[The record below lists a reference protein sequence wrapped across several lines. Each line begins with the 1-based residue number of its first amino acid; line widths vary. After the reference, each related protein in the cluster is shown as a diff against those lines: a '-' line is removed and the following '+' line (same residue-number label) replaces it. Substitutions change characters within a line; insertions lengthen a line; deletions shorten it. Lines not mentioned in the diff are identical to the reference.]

1 MLISFVILCFT
12 KVQGIAMTDLKKCV
26 DLFDI
31 ILEAEDRRDKKLYS
45 INVLVYNS
53 PFVDEDKQFENY
65 SMHAIYMV
73 EDSRSIEEGVIGNVI
88 SPCEPYFLVEND
100 ILLEFSDNK
109 VDIFRAEMQ
118 DGILKLVQKVKKAE
132 DNVFLVSYLAAK
144 LNIRNY

>member
-1 MLISFVILCFT
+1 
-12 KVQGIAMTDLKKCV
+12 MTDLTKCV
-26 DLFDI
+26 DLFDK
-31 ILEAEDRRDKKLYS
+31 ILEVEEKRDKKLYS
-45 INVLVYNS
+45 KNVLVYNS
-53 PFVDEDKQFENY
+53 PFVDEHEQFENY

-73 EDSRSIEEGVIGNVI
+73 ENSRSIEEGVIGNVI
-88 SPCEPYFLVEND
+88 SPCEPYYLVEND

-118 DGILKLVQKVKKAE
+118 DGILKLVQKVKKGE